1 MRIRVI
7 RQFENL
13 KMSRIFINW
22 FFTALLI
29 LAGSTCLA
37 QTKDLGEQQYVVVKD
52 YKPVLAES
60 FKISD
65 APGKD
70 TSTSTPPSLT
80 YSIASH
86 PAPSSLEVS
95 PIKPVKIKDESISKL
110 YHSLAK
116 IGVGNYG
123 TTYGEVFVNSTR
135 SKTSSLGFHYKHFSA
150 SPGLKDV
157 GSAEYSDISASLY
170 GNLFLDRSVFSAD
183 LNYDRNV
190 VHYYGFNTNDTMF
203 DKADTKQRFGNF
215 NIAVGLKSNN
225 IETKDHL
232 DHDVSITYNT
242 LSDLFDATENNVR
255 VQGSVGKNYS
265 GRYFMVKSFY
275 DYNGYSRTGY
285 DNSHGLFSIAPSAL
299 LVNDGKL
306 NLTAGLRLDID
317 NTFISAVHFY
327 PEGNVSYTIGGNII
341 TFFASLSGGVEKNT
355 LRSLTLTNPY
365 IATNDLGLLLRYSN
379 NQTDFHGGVKG
390 NFNNKIFF
398 AADARFLDTERLP
411 LFVNSSF
418 AEGIPKMKVIYDDAT
433 QTQVHAE
440 VAYHSAEKLRL
451 SLSVLHI
458 IYDMLHEAKPWHLP
472 ATTVTVSGNYN
483 LGGKIFVTTDIF
495 FRGNTFAPDPEIP
508 GGIIKLDSWTDVNF
522 GAEYRYSKVLSVFV
536 KLNNLGFSRYYLW
549 NSYPTE
555 RLNVLGG
562 LTYAF

>member
-1 MRIRVI
+1 MKKIRYLV
-7 RQFENL
+7 NL
-13 KMSRIFINW
+13 KMNSKQIYCFIVGLMIVIN
-22 FFTALLI
+22 
-29 LAGSTCLA
+29 STCIA

-80 YSIASH
+80 YSISSHAAST
-86 PAPSSLEVS
+86 SLEIS

-123 TTYGEVFVNSTR
+123 TTLGEVFVNSIR

-157 GSAEYSDISASLY
+157 GSAGFSDNSASMY
-170 GNLFLDRSVFSAD
+170 GKLFIDRSVFSAD

-190 VHYYGFNTNDTMF
+190 VHYYGFNSNDTLF
-203 DKADTKQRFGNF
+203 DKSDTKQRFGNF
-215 NIAVGLKSNN
+215 NIRVGLKSNN

-232 DHDVSITYNT
+232 DHDVSIAYNT

-255 VQGSVGKNYS
+255 IQGSVGKNYS

-275 DYNGYSRTGY
+275 DYNNYSRSDY
-285 DNSHGLFSIAPSAL
+285 SNSHGLFSFAPSAL
-299 LVNDGKL
+299 LVNDGML
-306 NLTAGLRLDID
+306 NLTAGFRVDID

-341 TFFASLSGGVEKNT
+341 TFFASLSGGVQKNT
-355 LRSLTLTNPY
+355 LRSLTLINPY
-365 IATNDLGLLLRYSN
+365 LATNDIGLLLRYSN
-379 NQTDFHGGVKG
+379 NQSDFHGGVKG

-398 AADARFLDTERLP
+398 AADARFLNTENIP

-440 VAYHSAEKLRL
+440 VAYRSGEKLRL
-451 SLSVLHI
+451 SLSVMHI
-458 IYDMLHEAKPWHLP
+458 IYDMLHEEKPWHLP

-483 LGGKIFVTTDIF
+483 LAEKIFVTADVF
-495 FRGNTFAPDPEIP
+495 FRGNTFAPDPETA
-508 GGIIKLDSWTDVNF
+508 GGIIKLDSWADVNF

-536 KLNNLGFSRYYLW
+536 KLNNLGFSRYYIW
-549 NSYPTE
+549 NGYPTE